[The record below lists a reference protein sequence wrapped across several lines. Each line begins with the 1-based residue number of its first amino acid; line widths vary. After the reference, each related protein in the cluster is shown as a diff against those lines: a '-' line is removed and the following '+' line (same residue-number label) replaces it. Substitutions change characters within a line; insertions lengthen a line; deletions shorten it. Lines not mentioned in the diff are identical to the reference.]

1 MNPVSPVSCKRQI
14 APGRRI
20 PGSLTGLRAAA
31 APIRPRVDPAR
42 GCRRELSQ
50 EELSLRSGVHRN
62 YIGGV
67 ERAERQPS
75 ALTVVRLADAL
86 GVKPSEVFKRA
97 ERRRG

>member
-1 MNPVSPVSCKRQI
+1 VP
-14 APGRRI
+14 RRRRPDPFLVALGEVI
-20 PGSLTGLRAAA
+20 RELRTE
-31 APIRPRVDPAR
+31 R
-42 GCRRELSQ
+42 GLSQ
-50 EELSLRSGVHRN
+50 EELGLRSGVHRN

-97 ERRRG
+97 ERRRL

>member
-1 MNPVSPVSCKRQI
+1 MP
-14 APGRRI
+14 RRRRPDPFLVALGEVI
-20 PGSLTGLRAAA
+20 RELRTE
-31 APIRPRVDPAR
+31 R
-42 GCRRELSQ
+42 GLSQ
-50 EELSLRSGVHRN
+50 EELGLRSGVHRN

-97 ERRRG
+97 ERRRL